1 MFNYSIWQPWCEKK
15 NKNQKKFSNFSKKS
29 VKSEETKRHYIEEQ
43 LFLSGSL

>member
-29 VKSEETKRHYIEEQ
+29 VNFRPKSKKKKITQIHARII
-43 LFLSGSL
+43 L